1 MKIKLRKTTW
11 DLIKTDL
18 APSVRGQIDPPSY
31 TKRQLKISNK
41 LKSDKEILEVLLHEC
56 LHGCFWDL
64 DESAIEAAALDIS
77 KLLYQLGAR
86 IDLSILDKK

>member
-1 MKIKLRKTTW
+1 MKIKLRSNTW
-11 DLIKTDL
+11 NLIKADL

-31 TKRQLKISNK
+31 TKKQLKISNN
-41 LKSDKEILEVLLHEC
+41 LKSDKEILEVFLHEC

-77 KLLYQLGAR
+77 KLLYRLGAR
-86 IDLSILDKK
+86 IDLSVLDKK